1 MNADVA
7 EVVTMLVA
15 VNAGALLALVALS
28 FIGSVLALEG
38 LEKLDLWMRRN
49 DEQRPSTPPIDEKA

>member
-15 VNAGALLALVALS
+15 VNVAALLALVALS

-38 LEKLDLWMRRN
+38 LEKLDGWMRRK
-49 DEQRPSTPPIDEKA
+49 DERPSAPASVEKA

>member
-15 VNAGALLALVALS
+15 VNAAALLALIALS

-38 LEKLDLWMRRN
+38 LEKLDLWMRRK
-49 DEQRPSTPPIDEKA
+49 DERPSTHTIDEKA